1 MIFAVICAGFALYAA
16 NLLHKTWR
24 DPDNWHIDAYSKK
37 LRFHNWPLA
46 GIAVVILICSLSV
59 VALEFAL

>member
-1 MIFAVICAGFALYAA
+1 VIFALTCAGFAVYAA
-16 NLLHKTWR
+16 LLLRKTWR

-46 GIAVVILICSLSV
+46 GIAIVILIVSSAV
-59 VALEFAL
+59 VALSFAL